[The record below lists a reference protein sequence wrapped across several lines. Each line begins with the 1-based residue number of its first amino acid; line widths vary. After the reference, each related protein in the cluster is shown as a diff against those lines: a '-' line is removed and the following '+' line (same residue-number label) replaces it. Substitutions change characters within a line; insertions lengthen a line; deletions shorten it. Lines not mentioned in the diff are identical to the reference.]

1 METRSRVYLNVKLQY
16 DMINTPFGSMV
27 EILSLGGLILSTY
40 SSEYLNNMTRFT
52 VRLVF
57 SKLRHLTYASRDVM
71 NRRYHISVV
80 SHAHV

>member
-1 METRSRVYLNVKLQY
+1 
-16 DMINTPFGSMV
+16 MV

-40 SSEYLNNMTRFT
+40 SSESLNNMTRFT
-52 VRLVF
+52 VKLAF
-57 SKLRHLTYASRDVM
+57 SKLRYLTYASRDVM